1 MLPILF
7 RLQVG
12 GHTVAVGSYS
22 TFMVLAWIAMVAVG
36 TTLAARRGLSWR
48 RALGVFGGA
57 LLAGVL
63 GARVFDFVVTGRFWH
78 LTLNYLLSP
87 DFQAFALYGG
97 FVFGALAA
105 IAIAR
110 LLRLPVWRLADCAVP
125 SLAIGIALM
134 RTGCFLRGCC
144 FGVPTKLPWG
154 VTFPTGS
161 PAWSQQLLSGK
172 TGILGMAGGA
182 LPVHPTEL
190 YELGAALLLAAAVLL
205 WRRHANPPDGA
216 AFLVFAIA
224 FTLFRIGNDFLRA
237 SEPGEVTIAWLTPAV
252 YVAVIAFALVM
263 LGVRFAE
270 NRRHARALKLEAAAI
285 STAGVSAIGTV
296 RTLPLLPWETDR
308 DESGTL
314 TQR

>member
-7 RLQVG
+7 RFQVG
-12 GHTVAVGSYS
+12 GHSVAVGSYS

-36 TTLAARRGLSWR
+36 TALAARAGLSWR

-63 GARVFDFVVTGRFWH
+63 GARLFDLLVTGQFWH
-78 LTLNYLLSP
+78 LTLNSALSLN
-87 DFQAFALYGG
+87 FQAFALYGG
-97 FVFGALAA
+97 LACGALGA

-110 LLRLPVWRLADCAVP
+110 FLRMPVWRLADCAVP

-144 FGVPTKLPWG
+144 FGVPTRMPWG

-161 PAWSQQLLSGK
+161 PAWGQQLLSGK
-172 TGILGMAGGA
+172 TGILGMVGGT

-190 YELGAALLLAAAVLL
+190 YELGAALLIAAAVLL
-205 WRRHANPPDGA
+205 WRRLAEPPDGA
-216 AFLVFAIA
+216 AFLVFATA
-224 FTLFRIGNDFLRA
+224 FTLFRVGNDFLR
-237 SEPGEVTIAWLTPAV
+237 SPEPGEVTIGWLTPLV
-252 YVAVIAFALVM
+252 YVAVMVFALVL

-270 NRRHARALKLEAAAI
+270 SHRRASARTLEAA
-285 STAGVSAIGTV
+285 VRSAPS
-296 RTLPLLPWETDR
+296 LSD
-308 DESGTL
+308 DERPATSL
-314 TQR
+314 ARQRV